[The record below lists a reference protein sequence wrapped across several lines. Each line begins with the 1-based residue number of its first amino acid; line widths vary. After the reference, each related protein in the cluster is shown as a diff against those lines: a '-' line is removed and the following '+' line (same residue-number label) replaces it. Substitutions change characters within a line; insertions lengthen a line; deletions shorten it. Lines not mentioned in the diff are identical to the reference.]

1 MNTET
6 EKLIDVLLDMKE
18 KLHLTYQQLADIW
31 QVDKSTAK
39 SKLRGDSRVTIRD
52 MVMLTNYFGYE
63 SYIGIAPC
71 ARVYIHITTKTMTYY
86 KRFYMDL
93 T

>member
-31 QVDKSTAK
+31 QVDLSTAK

>member
-31 QVDKSTAK
+31 QVDLSTAK

-63 SYIGIAPC
+63 SHIGIAPC

>member
-1 MNTET
+1 MET
-6 EKLIDVLLDMKE
+6 ENLIDVLLDMKK
-18 KLHLTYQQLADIW
+18 KLHLTYPQLADIW
-31 QVDKSTAK
+31 QVNLSTAK

-52 MVMLTNYFGYE
+52 MVMLTDYFGYE

-71 ARVYIHITTKTMTYY
+71 ARVCIHITTKTKTYY

>member
-31 QVDKSTAK
+31 QVDLSTAK

-63 SYIGIAPC
+63 SYIGIASC

>member
-6 EKLIDVLLDMKE
+6 EKLIDVLLDMKK

-31 QVDKSTAK
+31 QVNLSTAK

-71 ARVYIHITTKTMTYY
+71 ARVYIHIATKTITYY

>member
-1 MNTET
+1 MET
-6 EKLIDVLLDMKE
+6 ENLIDVLLDMKK

-31 QVDKSTAK
+31 QVSLPTVK

-52 MVMLTNYFGYE
+52 MAMLIDYFGYE
-63 SYIGIAPC
+63 SYIRIEPC
-71 ARVYIHITTKTMTYY
+71 AKVCIHITTKAMTYY
-86 KRFYMDL
+86 RRFYMNL

>member
-1 MNTET
+1 MET
-6 EKLIDVLLDMKE
+6 ENLIDILLDMKK

-31 QVDKSTAK
+31 QVNLSTAK
-39 SKLRGDSRVTIRD
+39 SKLRGDSRVTIQD
-52 MVMLTNYFGYE
+52 MAILTDYFGYE

-71 ARVYIHITTKTMTYY
+71 GRVCIHITTKTMTYY
-86 KRFYMDL
+86 KRFYMNL

>member
-6 EKLIDVLLDMKE
+6 EKLIDVLLDMKK

-31 QVDKSTAK
+31 QVNLSTAR

-52 MVMLTNYFGYE
+52 MAMLIDHFGYDSCICIE
-63 SYIGIAPC
+63 PC
-71 ARVYIHITTKTMTYY
+71 ARVCIHITTGKTVYNR
-86 KRFYMDL
+86 RFYMDL

>member
-31 QVDKSTAK
+31 QVNLSTAK

>member
-31 QVDKSTAK
+31 QVGLSTAK

>member
-1 MNTET
+1 MGTGTENF
-6 EKLIDVLLDMKE
+6 IDVLLDMKK

-31 QVDKSTAK
+31 QVNLSTAK

-52 MVMLTNYFGYE
+52 MAMLIDYFGYE
-63 SYIGIAPC
+63 SYICIEPC
-71 ARVYIHITTKTMTYY
+71 AKVCIHIITKTMTYHR
-86 KRFYMDL
+86 RFYMNL

>member
-6 EKLIDVLLDMKE
+6 EKLIDVLFDMKE

-31 QVDKSTAK
+31 QVDLSTAK

>member
-1 MNTET
+1 MKTEN
-6 EKLIDVLLDMKE
+6 LIDVLRDMKK

-31 QVDKSTAK
+31 QVNLSTAK

-52 MVMLTNYFGYE
+52 MTILIDYFGYK
-63 SYIGIAPC
+63 SYIRIEPC
-71 ARVYIHITTKTMTYY
+71 ARVCIHITTGKTVYNR
-86 KRFYMDL
+86 RFHMNL